1 MEKLFSKIKSCKTE
15 EELDKLVAEAL
26 EEAVGKSEKVE
37 VLGFGDYSK
46 LGTYH
51 KGFIHPNTRIKF
63 QNLAIETYGMET
75 TDYFYEFAKYI
86 WKTEWIKTQQNF
98 ITSLLYFLNQ
108 YFGIE
113 HTDKDYRSNVFW
125 AKAKDIKDDDEFF
138 AMMDKNKIGDLK
150 GLGVAQC
157 TERAAVAQNLLSLFG
172 FESYYCF
179 GGVKFDGHSEGH
191 SYNVV
196 KGSKDYFL
204 IDYSV
209 PVKIFY
215 DNGAQ
220 YNVPYQVMIPR
231 DKVDGFLNNK
241 ETVELHDYDFVQ
253 SKNGFDRV
261 EKNDSRYYVM
271 GSDTIKLDSP
281 GL

>member
-15 EELDKLVAEAL
+15 EEVDKLVAEAL

-46 LGTYH
+46 MSIYH

-86 WKTEWIKTQQNF
+86 WKTERIKTQQNF
-98 ITSLLYFLNQ
+98 MTSLLYFLNQ

-125 AKAKDIKDDDEFF
+125 NKVQNITDDDEFF

-172 FESYYCF
+172 FETYYCF
-179 GGVKFDGHSEGH
+179 GGVKHDGKAEGH
-191 SYNVV
+191 AYNVV
-196 KGSKDYFL
+196 KGSKNYYL

-215 DNGAQ
+215 DNCAV
-220 YNVPYQVMIPR
+220 YNVPYQIVIPE
-231 DKVDGFLNNK
+231 DKVEGFFNNQ
-241 ETVELHDYDFVQ
+241 ETIELPDYDFVQ
-253 SKNGFDRV
+253 LKNGFDRV
-261 EKNDSRYYVM
+261 EKNDNRYYVM

>member
-15 EELDKLVAEAL
+15 EEVDELISAAL
-26 EEAVGKSEKVE
+26 EEAVGQSKKVE

-46 LGTYH
+46 MTIYH

-63 QNLAIETYGMET
+63 ENLAIETYGMET

-86 WKTEWIKTQQNF
+86 WKTGWIKTQQNF
-98 ITSLLYFLNQ
+98 MTSLLYFLDQ

-113 HTDKDYRSNVFW
+113 HTDKDYRSSVFW
-125 AKAKDIKDDDEFF
+125 NKVQNITDDDEFF
-138 AMMDKNKIGDLK
+138 AIMDANKIGDLK

-157 TERAAVAQNLLSLFG
+157 TERSAVAQNLLSLFG
-172 FESYYCF
+172 FESYYCI
-179 GGVKFDGHSEGH
+179 GGLKHEEQSEGH
-191 SYNVV
+191 AYNVV
-196 KGSKDYFL
+196 KGSKNYYL

-215 DNGAQ
+215 DNGAV
-220 YNVPYQVMIPR
+220 YNVPYQVVIPK
-231 DKVDGFLNNK
+231 DKVEGFFNNQ
-241 ETVELHDYDFVQ
+241 ETIELPDYDFVQ
-253 SKNGFDRV
+253 SKNGFERV